1 MSRSRRRPSPSRS
14 KAAENL
20 PSKAQEAKES
30 TAKPDGEDSE
40 DGFVELLQRLPEGTP
55 PEVIHILAETAS
67 FAGPLP
73 PPSLYRDYEG
83 VLPGAA
89 DRIMTMAETEQKIR
103 RADNSK
109 ILLNDTLK
117 ISGAIIV
124 SLGMIGAAVFCAA
137 IGQPVLAGILGTT
150 GVVGATV
157 REFMRGK

>member
-1 MSRSRRRPSPSRS
+1 
-14 KAAENL
+14 
-20 PSKAQEAKES
+20 
-30 TAKPDGEDSE
+30 
-40 DGFVELLQRLPEGTP
+40 
-55 PEVIHILAETAS
+55 
-67 FAGPLP
+67 
-73 PPSLYRDYEG
+73 
-83 VLPGAA
+83 
-89 DRIMTMAETEQKIR
+89 MTMAETEQKIR